1 MALPAPVALA
11 LVLFVPFAAAQTAP
25 PDRPAEQPAHPHSA
39 MHQHAA
45 SPYAGQQGSEV
56 KALSA
61 DEMKALKEG
70 MGMGM
75 AKPAELNH
83 YPGPRHVLD
92 MKNEI
97 GLSPEQTA
105 ELTAIYDR
113 MHAAAVVLG
122 GQIIA
127 KEQALDDEFASGTID
142 KSSLADLTSR
152 IGTLQAALRAVHLS
166 AHLETKSVLT
176 AEQVARY
183 DSLRG
188 YTPSPR
194 PSQ

>member
-1 MALPAPVALA
+1 MAFPARVALA
-11 LVLFVPFAAAQTAP
+11 FTLAVPFAAAQTAP
-25 PDRPAEQPAHPHSA
+25 PDRPAHDPA

-56 KALSA
+56 KALS
-61 DEMKALKEG
+61 DGEMTALREG
-70 MGMGM
+70 MGMGL

-92 MKNEI
+92 MAEA
-97 GLSPEQTA
+97 LSLTPAQTK

-113 MHAAAVVLG
+113 MHGAAVVLG

-127 KEQALDDEFASGTID
+127 KEKALDDEFASGTID
-142 KSSLADLTSR
+142 KSRLADLTSR
-152 IGTLQAALRAVHLS
+152 IGALQAALRAVHLS
-166 AHLETKSVLT
+166 AHLETKALLT
-176 AEQVARY
+176 PEQVARY

-188 YTPSPR
+188 YAAK
-194 PSQ
+194 

>member
-1 MALPAPVALA
+1 MASAARAFLALA
-11 LVLFVPFAAAQTAP
+11 LVAPFAAAQA
-25 PDRPAEQPAHPHSA
+25 APAHDPA

-45 SPYAGQQGSEV
+45 SPYAGQAGSEI

-70 MGMGM
+70 MGMGL

-92 MKNEI
+92 LKDEI
-97 GLSPEQTA
+97 GLSASQA
-105 ELTAIYDR
+105 ADLQAIYDR
-113 MHAAAVVLG
+113 MHATAVVLG

-127 KEQALDDEFASGTID
+127 KEKALDEEFASGTID
-142 KSSLADLTSR
+142 KSTLADLTSR
-152 IGTLQAALRAVHLS
+152 IGALQAALRAVHLS
-166 AHLETKSVLT
+166 AHLETRSVLT
-176 AEQVARY
+176 PEQIARY

-188 YTPSPR
+188 YAPAAR

>member
-1 MALPAPVALA
+1 MAFSKPVALA
-11 LVLFVPFAAAQTAP
+11 LALTAPLAAAQTTPAP
-25 PDRPAEQPAHPHSA
+25 DANQHSG

-45 SPYAGQQGSEV
+45 SPYAGQAGSEI

-61 DEMKALKEG
+61 DDVKALKEG
-70 MGMGM
+70 TGMGM

-92 MKNEI
+92 MKDEI
-97 GLSPEQTA
+97 GLSTAQTA
-105 ELTAIYDR
+105 ELQAIYDR
-113 MHAAAVVLG
+113 MHATAVVLG

-127 KEQALDDEFASGTID
+127 KEKALDDEFASGTID
-142 KSSLADLTSR
+142 KSTLADLTSR
-152 IGTLQAALRAVHLS
+152 IGALQAALRAVHLS
-166 AHLETKSVLT
+166 AHLETRSVLT
-176 AEQVARY
+176 PEQITRY

-188 YTPSPR
+188 YAPASR